1 MKTKMSLD
9 RSKVVFRGVDFTDFD
24 AVKKHYRKLIK
35 KLHPDNGGNDTDG
48 RLLTQLKEAF
58 EEIKRFHE
66 ASKPKPLF
74 QKLTEELD
82 EINLQVERMEEQFN
96 RLAKKRKK
104 VRSKLKAVE
113 KQLKSRILYLIFNNK
128 TTKQI
133 VRRLVIISLVV
144 EALILAFLAFINVG
158 GVVGVAINIALFALF
173 ASFFLRR
180 ISSTKSLN
188 EALNKLRKLQHDID
202 KEQKRLEHEICTLE
216 VRKTQILTELTSL

>member
-9 RSKVVFRGVDFTDFD
+9 RAKVVFREVDFTDFD

-58 EEIKRFHE
+58 EEIKQFHE

-82 EINLQVERMEEQFN
+82 EITLKVERMEEQFN
-96 RLAKKRKK
+96 RLGKKRKK

-133 VRRLVIISLVV
+133 VRRLVIISLIV

-173 ASFFLRR
+173 ASLFLRR

-188 EALNKLRKLQHDID
+188 ETLNKLRKLQHDID